1 MTSKKSS
8 VNPFRFTFLRT
19 CSRNWLVP
27 LGVFLLTGYAFFVC
41 GFVDAKRNY
50 NRNLTDG
57 SVAYYLANHKFQ
69 LSDNN
74 WGGLGFVIDLLLI
87 AASVVLA
94 ISIFRYMFS
103 KKSVNVY
110 YSLGMKRGEMFLSKY
125 LAGAFL
131 LTVSVVIPMLADVIG
146 NITIFGSSKE
156 LWISA
161 IYMTVCV
168 VQMMLYAYSVTVLV
182 CCCVGTILEAG
193 FFGLVFIAS
202 PIIAEYLVS
211 VLFKTVLYGSP
222 YGGGFDYSTMIY
234 GQGHYRP
241 PVSFT
246 ALQNNIL
253 FFASGRFSKYH
264 ELQRG
269 IEEVPY
275 NFKNPQLLPVLVML
289 AVIVAVAFASYVF
302 YKKRKNE
309 IAGFLG
315 SNPVITGIGIFT
327 ISAFLFAFISR
338 HIVYLDHS
346 NRYLAFLLAFG
357 MIFVVYTVIQIISLR
372 SIKLFFK
379 KFRFITVH
387 FALMAA
393 LIAVFVTGL
402 FGYSTR
408 IPDKSEIEKIA
419 VSTGTG
425 DIFYN
430 NASSYSTVHS
440 FVDSYYQ
447 GITVDAGVKAEQNTL
462 YLIDGYDSPEEV
474 EHILDI
480 HRRLIEMKDDDFS
493 PEARRKSFGERKVLS
508 ATRII
513 YTLKDGSTFDRLYT
527 CSDDETNR
535 LLSQL
540 TRTENYKKGAAEELS
555 WYFGFKEV
563 TFENDEYSEYGY
575 LLGDYEI
582 SVPADEILVSIASP
596 NYSSLKTA
604 PSLNTKE
611 SFREL
616 YDALAS
622 DILSGRLPLDFNTD
636 SPVKGYIQLSSYNES
651 YFDKPKE
658 MTESWHTNN
667 VIISIGD
674 ANIVIPVYESMT
686 DTLAV
691 IEKHG
696 CTSLFENAKEP
707 VAVETWKYGEKALDP
722 YGSIKTTLIQGVY
735 LNNEG
740 KIDEFST
747 YYSSFDENGEKLNMV
762 APKLAPDAV
771 ETDNPIQIKKYSDAF
786 RMMTLDC
793 FDGYYV
799 RLIFEDGSCVYGYAP
814 MTLVE

>member
-19 CSRNWLVP
+19 CSKNWLVP
-27 LGVFLLTGYAFFVC
+27 LGVFLLTGYTFFVC
-41 GFVDAKRNY
+41 GYVDAQRLY
-50 NRNLTDG
+50 NINLMDA
-57 SVAYYLANHKFQ
+57 SEAYFLANHKFQ
-69 LSDNN
+69 LSDDN

-87 AASVVLA
+87 VASVVLA
-94 ISIFRYMFS
+94 VSIFRYMFS

-110 YSLGMKRGEMFLSKY
+110 YSLGMKRGEMFLAKY
-125 LAGAFL
+125 LSGAFL
-131 LTVSVVIPMLADVIG
+131 LTVSAVIPMLADVIG

-168 VQMMLYAYSVTVLV
+168 VQMMLYAYSLTVLV

-193 FFGLVFIAS
+193 FFGLVFIAL
-202 PIIAEYLVS
+202 PIIAEYFVS
-211 VLFKTVLYGSP
+211 VLFKTVLYGAP

-241 PVSFT
+241 QLSFT
-246 ALQNNIL
+246 SLQNNIL
-253 FFASGRFSKYH
+253 FFTSGRFNEYH

-269 IEEVPY
+269 METVPY
-275 NFKNPQLLPVLVML
+275 DFENPRLLPVLVML
-289 AVIVAVAFASYVF
+289 AVIVAVVFSSYVF
-302 YKKRKNE
+302 YKKRKTE

-315 SNPVITGIGIFT
+315 SNPVVTGIGIFT
-327 ISAFLFAFISR
+327 ISAFLFAFISQ

-357 MIFVVYTVIQIISLR
+357 SIFVVYTVIQLISLR

-379 KFRFITVH
+379 KFYFITVH

-425 DIFYN
+425 DIFYS
-430 NASSYSTVHS
+430 NASSYSMVHS
-440 FVDSYYQ
+440 FIDSYYQ
-447 GITVDAGVKAEQNTL
+447 GITVDAGVKSEQNTL
-462 YLIDGYDSPEEV
+462 YLIDGYDSPEDV
-474 EHILDI
+474 EHILEI

-493 PEARRKSFGERKVLS
+493 PEARRKPFGERKVLS

-527 CSDDETNR
+527 CSDDETNYM
-535 LLSQL
+535 LSQL
-540 TRTENYKKGAAEELS
+540 TRTEKYKKGAAEALS
-555 WYFGFKEV
+555 WYFGFKEAA
-563 TFENDEYSEYGY
+563 FGNDEYSEYGMPIS
-575 LLGDYEI
+575 DYEI
-582 SVPADEILVSIASP
+582 SLPADDILVSLASP

-604 PSLNTKE
+604 PALNTQE

-622 DILSGRLPLDFNTD
+622 DILSDRLPLDFITD
-636 SPVKGYIQLSSYNES
+636 SPVKGYIQMSSYTEA
-651 YFDKPKE
+651 YLDKPKE
-658 MTESWHTNN
+658 NIESWHTKN
-667 VIISIGD
+667 VILSLGD
-674 ANIVIPVYESMT
+674 SNIVIPVYESMT

-691 IEKHG
+691 IEKYG
-696 CTSLFENAKEP
+696 YTSLFENAKEP

-735 LNNEG
+735 LNSEG
-740 KIDEFST
+740 KIDEYST
-747 YYSSFDENGEKLNMV
+747 YYSSYDENGEKLNMV

-771 ETDNPIQIKKYSDAF
+771 ETSDPLEIKKFSGAF
-786 RMMTLDC
+786 RMMSLDC
-793 FDGYYV
+793 CDGYYV
-799 RLIFEDGSCVYGYAP
+799 RLIFEDGSCAYGYAP
-814 MTLVE
+814 MSLIK